1 MRGFLVLLWVLCSF
15 PVFAKGA
22 GLDSKSEQYFIDPSV
37 MIARRVSIDGRLYW
51 KGEGREIY
59 PTWTSVENPSSRYC
73 LPVLID
79 DDNDAMIAKASAL
92 HGVNVRVEELI
103 AYSAR
108 TPGMISVTACK
119 QLGIYVVSMER
130 IVSD

>member
-1 MRGFLVLLWVLCSF
+1 MLVPSLRKGS
-15 PVFAKGA
+15 GA
-22 GLDSKSEQYFIDPSV
+22 GFRKRTILIDPSV

-51 KGEGREIY
+51 KGEDREIY

-92 HGVNVRVEELI
+92 HGVNVRVEGLI
-103 AYSAR
+103 AYSAHI
-108 TPGMISVTACK
+108 PGMISVTACK
-119 QLGIYVVSMER
+119 QLGIYVVSMEK